1 MSVRILDETKT
12 VGILVS
18 FAGVPI
24 SENKI
29 KQEISLFGNN
39 TFKQN

>member
-1 MSVRILDETKT
+1 MKQKT

-29 KQEISLFGNN
+29 KQIISLFG
-39 TFKQN
+39 KIHSDRSIKD